1 MSVNSYRKTF
11 ITTQTGNVPT
21 PTNYNPS
28 GIDIVTTTWVV
39 TSTPTTS
46 IETSTPT
53 VSNNSVPTPNST
65 KTYTTT
71 APKTYTVSS
80 TATSKVTVTPTPTPT
95 TGLTITPTPTIGLT
109 ITPTPT
115 PTICCDGIS
124 GLADKGVDNV
134 INNHLEPENSG
145 TSEAY
150 TKSQLKNNYGFTEE
164 QIDTYFKK
172 TLVVLYK
179 LNMYAIQKEFPNL
192 AIRDIKDL
200 KNAIEFGSVGSKN
213 SASEFLNNLENK
225 TVKKE
230 EFTNYL
236 NDYIILLNKENDNKE
251 FTSAFF
257 ATVTNFAKEEILL
270 TIDDEINLKEGIDKF
285 IKILEDL
292 LSKSAPEYKVKKSVF
307 SSKKVNLFGIEI
319 SNSKFLKNLDEIA
332 NSENMQAK
340 YLAQLFIDTFE
351 RLNLTKDEKEI
362 FTQRIFDAIAKKIGG
377 YEKGNSEINFSELVQ
392 LDNNGN
398 GSWFDELHTI
408 IQKEASKIDANVD
421 RNPKTVDAKELTN
434 IFGRLSAED
443 FIEDFE
449 DLLLSD
455 DGGVRKFAQM
465 IDNAITRNGIYNDY
479 DREDFVKAVF
489 KLLNDAAGN
498 SSSFTLKKSTI
509 NKLNESDIFATLEQ
523 ILRSDELLLLYELD
537 YDGDIDEF
545 KQCGTGDCWLLAGIL
560 SLNATIN
567 GRMILKDALT
577 FNPDNSV
584 TVHFKGVG
592 VSYTITAE
600 EILEAEAHHSSS
612 RAYAEGDNDVLI
624 FELATEK
631 LRRDIDAGNVEIKEG
646 GVYDN
651 YSSKDNGQPGEGIT
665 SGWPEQFVY
674 FLTGKKADYLR
685 DINLLKEQDV
695 INFLNVHLESFIE
708 DDFALSFALL
718 GGVYNATTVDGETFN
733 LFLDG
738 AHALSIVDLTEDT
751 ITIVNPWDS
760 EKKYT
765 FTWEE
770 FAKLGLYSVSA
781 TQL

>member
-1 MSVNSYRKTF
+1 MTVNPYRKTF

-28 GIDIVTTTWVV
+28 DIDIVTTTWVV

-53 VSNNSVPTPNST
+53 MSNNSVPTPNST

-80 TATSKVTVTPTPTPT
+80 TSTSKVTVTPTPTP
-95 TGLTITPTPTIGLT
+95 PTGLT

-134 INNHLEPENSG
+134 INNQLEPENAG
-145 TSEAY
+145 TSECY
-150 TKSQLKNNYGFTEE
+150 TKNQLKNKYGFTEE

-213 SASEFLNNLENK
+213 SASDFLNNLENK

-285 IKILEDL
+285 RKIVEEL
-292 LSKSAPEYKVKKSVF
+292 LSQSNPEYKVKKSIF
-307 SSKKVNLFGIEI
+307 TSQKVNLFEIEI
-319 SNSKFLKNLDEIA
+319 SNSKFLNNLDKMAE
-332 NSENMQAK
+332 SDNMQAK
-340 YLAQLFIDTFE
+340 YLAQRFVDTFG

-377 YEKGNSEINFSELVQ
+377 YEKGNSKINFSMLIQ
-392 LDNNGN
+392 LDENGN
-398 GSWFDELHTI
+398 DSWFEELYKI
-408 IQKEASKIDANVD
+408 IQQKASKINPNVD

-434 IFGRLSAED
+434 LFGNLSAET
-443 FIEDFE
+443 FIEDFDE
-449 DLLLSD
+449 LLLSD
-455 DGGVRKFAQM
+455 DGGIRKFAQM

-479 DREDFVKAVF
+479 DREDFVTAVF

-498 SSSFTLKKSTI
+498 SSSFTLKI
-509 NKLNESDIFATLEQ
+509 
-523 ILRSDELLLLYELD
+523 
-537 YDGDIDEF
+537 
-545 KQCGTGDCWLLAGIL
+545 
-560 SLNATIN
+560 
-567 GRMILKDALT
+567 
-577 FNPDNSV
+577 P
-584 TVHFKGVG
+584 
-592 VSYTITAE
+592 
-600 EILEAEAHHSSS
+600 
-612 RAYAEGDNDVLI
+612 
-624 FELATEK
+624 
-631 LRRDIDAGNVEIKEG
+631 
-646 GVYDN
+646 
-651 YSSKDNGQPGEGIT
+651 
-665 SGWPEQFVY
+665 
-674 FLTGKKADYLR
+674 FL
-685 DINLLKEQDV
+685 V
-695 INFLNVHLESFIE
+695 I
-708 DDFALSFALL
+708 
-718 GGVYNATTVDGETFN
+718 
-733 LFLDG
+733 
-738 AHALSIVDLTEDT
+738 ALSI
-751 ITIVNPWDS
+751 I
-760 EKKYT
+760 
-765 FTWEE
+765 
-770 FAKLGLYSVSA
+770 
-781 TQL
+781 